1 MSSVENTSTDY
12 MQFIYVGAIGLI
24 TLGIGAYIFLRN
36 GDKQPED
43 NSDNGEKDSNKGEQ
57 LNKSEDK
64 REKRKKN
71 KKNKPKEEVK
81 KEEYEK
87 E

>member
-43 NSDNGEKDSNKGEQ
+43 NSDNGPKDSNKGEQ

-64 REKRKKN
+64 REKRRKIRKINQKK
-71 KKNKPKEEVK
+71 K
-81 KEEYEK
+81 
-87 E
+87 